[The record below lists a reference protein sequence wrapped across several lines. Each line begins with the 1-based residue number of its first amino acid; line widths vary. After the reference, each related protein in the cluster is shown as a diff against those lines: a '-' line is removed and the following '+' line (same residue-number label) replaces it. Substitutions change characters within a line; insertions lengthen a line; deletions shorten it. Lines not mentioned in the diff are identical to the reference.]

1 MGRSHN
7 RWLRLRRSVLA
18 RCHRSVFRPLVR
30 LPAALTF
37 RAENDRKTAGF
48 PTGKVDPMDIR
59 KLLARVDIDMALM
72 VTLSAVLAVM
82 TCAVI
87 GAILGAL

>member
-1 MGRSHN
+1 M
-7 RWLRLRRSVLA
+7 SVPRFRGAFPVVGPIFTPVLHAA
-18 RCHRSVFRPLVR
+18 RET
-30 LPAALTF
+30 LPALIYHVGKA
-37 RAENDRKTAGF
+37 RKTAGF
-48 PTGKVDPMDIR
+48 PTGKAEPMGIR
-59 KLLARVDIDMALM
+59 KLLARVDIDMVVM

>member
-1 MGRSHN
+1 MIYHVGK
-7 RWLRLRRSVLA
+7 A
-18 RCHRSVFRPLVR
+18 
-30 LPAALTF
+30 
-37 RAENDRKTAGF
+37 RKTAGF
-48 PTGKVDPMDIR
+48 PNGKVDPMDIR

>member
-1 MGRSHN
+1 
-7 RWLRLRRSVLA
+7 
-18 RCHRSVFRPLVR
+18 
-30 LPAALTF
+30 
-37 RAENDRKTAGF
+37 
-48 PTGKVDPMDIR
+48 MDIR

-72 VTLSAVLAVM
+72 LALSAVLAVM